1 MIIVKRV
8 RRWRPTDVNPGSSAR
23 AGVTAPVSHQ
33 KRPNRSATNE
43 IEFKQKDS
51 KINEADRYPAAHNG
65 LVAGSKSPG
74 KIARSWM
81 LLLLLAS
88 TTWVYEAIEKG
99 ANRFARYVF

>member
-33 KRPNRSATNE
+33 KRPNRSATNA
-43 IEFKQKDS
+43 IGLKQKDS

-65 LVAGSKSPG
+65 LVAGSSPAG
-74 KIARSWM
+74 LKIDDG
-81 LLLLLAS
+81 
-88 TTWVYEAIEKG
+88 VD
-99 ANRFARYVF
+99 